1 MYMLPLTIS
10 GFTGTAARI
19 SGIAAQ
25 ILQERLELLAL
36 ELREAKIRFVQ
47 ALILT
52 FMGMVFT
59 LLGLLLVV
67 MAGVY
72 ALPPEW
78 RMFGVVAA
86 GVISILAGLAAFA
99 SLCRRMGQESLAFD
113 QSLTELKKDTACF
126 STRT

>member
-1 MYMLPLTIS
+1 MDMLPLTIS
-10 GFTGTAARI
+10 GFTGAAARI
-19 SGIAAQ
+19 SGIAAH

-52 FMGMVFT
+52 FVGMVFS
-59 LLGLLLVV
+59 LLGLLLLV

-78 RMFGVVAA
+78 RLYGAVVAA
-86 GVISILAGLAAFA
+86 VISLLAGLAAFT
-99 SLCRRMGQESLAFD
+99 SLCRRMGQQSLAFD
-113 QSLTELKKDTACF
+113 QSIAELKKDTACF
-126 STRT
+126 STRI